1 MKKPTLIPEW
11 RTAWKFW
18 SVQAM
23 AALAGLP
30 LAYMALPADWQA
42 AIPDSWKAGAVGV
55 VLLAG
60 IVGRVIDQKPKA
72 P

>member
-1 MKKPTLIPEW
+1 MKLKLVEGATS
-11 RTAWKFW
+11 AWKW
-18 SVQAM
+18 YSIQAM

-42 AIPDSWKAGAVGV
+42 AIPDSWKAAAVGV

-60 IVGRVIDQKPKA
+60 VVGRVIDQKPQE
-72 P
+72 

>member
-1 MKKPTLIPEW
+1 MKKPELIPGWQRSW
-11 RTAWKFW
+11 RLW

-42 AIPDSWKAGAVGV
+42 AIPDSWKMGAVFV
-55 VLLAG
+55 VLVAG
-60 IVGRVIDQKPKA
+60 IVGRIVKQPE

>member
-1 MKKPTLIPEW
+1 MKLVEGWGKAW
-11 RTAWKFW
+11 RWY

-42 AIPDSWKAGAVGV
+42 AIPAAWKAGAVGV

-60 IVGRVIDQKPKA
+60 IVGRVIDQKPRE
-72 P
+72 

>member
-1 MKKPTLIPEW
+1 MKKPELIPGWQRSW
-11 RTAWKFW
+11 RLW

-42 AIPDSWKAGAVGV
+42 AIPDSWKMAAVGV
-55 VLLAG
+55 VLVAG
-60 IVGRVIDQKPKA
+60 IVGRIVKQPE

>member
-1 MKKPTLIPEW
+1 MRKLKLVDDW
-11 RTAWKFW
+11 RRAWRYY

-30 LAYMALPADWQA
+30 IAYMALPA
-42 AIPDSWKAGAVGV
+42 VGV
-55 VLLAG
+55 VLVAG
-60 IVGRVIDQKPKA
+60 IVGRIVKQPE

>member
-1 MKKPTLIPEW
+1 MKKPTLIQGW
-11 RTAWKFW
+11 RRAWRLW
-18 SVQAM
+18 SIQAM

-42 AIPDSWKAGAVGV
+42 AIPDSWKMGAVFV
-55 VLLAG
+55 VLVAG
-60 IVGRVIDQKPKA
+60 IVGRIVKQPE

>member
-1 MKKPTLIPEW
+1 MKNIKLNDGWKRAW
-11 RTAWKFW
+11 RWY

-30 LAYMALPADWQA
+30 IAYMALPADWQA
-42 AIPDSWKAGAVGV
+42 AIPDSWKMGAVFV
-55 VLLAG
+55 VLVAG
-60 IVGRVIDQKPKA
+60 ILGRIVKQPE

>member
-1 MKKPTLIPEW
+1 MKPKLIPEW
-11 RTAWKFW
+11 KRAWRLY

-42 AIPDSWKAGAVGV
+42 AIPDAWKAGAVGV
-55 VLLAG
+55 VLFAG
-60 IVGRVIDQKPKA
+60 IVGRLIDQKPRE
-72 P
+72 

>member
-1 MKKPTLIPEW
+1 MKKLKLHSDW
-11 RTAWKFW
+11 RQAWKW
-18 SVQAM
+18 YSVQAM

-42 AIPDSWKAGAVGV
+42 AIPDSWKAAAVGV

-60 IVGRVIDQKPKA
+60 VVGRVIDQKPQE
-72 P
+72 

>member
-1 MKKPTLIPEW
+1 MKLHDDWKRAW
-11 RTAWKFW
+11 RWY

-42 AIPDSWKAGAVGV
+42 AIPQAWKVAAVVV
-55 VLLAG
+55 VLAAG
-60 IVGRVIDQKPKA
+60 VVGRVIDQKPQA
-72 P
+72 

>member
-1 MKKPTLIPEW
+1 VKLVKGWE
-11 RTAWKFW
+11 RSWKW
-18 SVQAM
+18 YSVQAM

-42 AIPDSWKAGAVGV
+42 AIPDSWKMGAVFV
-55 VLLAG
+55 VLVAG
-60 IVGRVIDQKPKA
+60 IVGRIVKQPE

>member
-1 MKKPTLIPEW
+1 MKLHDDWKQAW
-11 RTAWKFW
+11 RWY

-42 AIPDSWKAGAVGV
+42 AVPQAWKVGAVVV

-60 IVGRVIDQKPKA
+60 VVGRVIDQKPK
-72 P
+72 

>member
-1 MKKPTLIPEW
+1 MKKPELNPGWKRAW
-11 RTAWKFW
+11 RWY

-42 AIPDSWKAGAVGV
+42 AIPDSWKMAAVGV
-55 VLLAG
+55 VLVAG
-60 IVGRVIDQKPKA
+60 IVGRIVKQPE

>member
-1 MKKPTLIPEW
+1 MRKLKLVDDW
-11 RTAWKFW
+11 RRAWRYY

-30 LAYMALPADWQA
+30 IAYMALPADWQA
-42 AIPDSWKAGAVGV
+42 AIPDSWKMAAVGV
-55 VLLAG
+55 VLVAG
-60 IVGRVIDQKPKA
+60 IVGRIVKQPE